1 MGELEKGVAM
11 KIGFDYWQ
19 VVSHYP
25 TTFAVLEKA
34 LSLNGNDTYII
45 SAVGAKKQHTVA
57 DDVIQLWPTFNRTHI
72 HEVLF
77 THPRQSPQLKLA
89 KCQEL
94 GIELFFDDR
103 EDVCTLL
110 NQHGILALRVPRQ
123 VEWLSDIAAE
133 RK

>member
-1 MGELEKGVAM
+1 M
-11 KIGFDYWQ
+11 KVGFDYWQ

-25 TTFAVLEKA
+25 EQFAILESA
-34 LSLNGNDTYII
+34 LWMAGHDTYII
-45 SAVGAKKQHTVA
+45 SAVGAKKRGTVA
-57 DDVIQLWPTFNRTHI
+57 DDLLQVWPTFNRTHI

-89 KCQEL
+89 KCQQL

-110 NQHGILALRVPRQ
+110 NQHGILALRVPRLGSAQ
-123 VEWLSDIAAE
+123 SDIAAE
-133 RK
+133 RE